1 MINKNDKQK
10 QEAIKWL
17 SNEIENI
24 PNYISNNS
32 KSTNKSN
39 DLDLNIKSDPMTKSN
54 IVAPPLC
61 EIALF
66 KYNAISGND
75 TGYWDKFPLS
85 IIVRPLPTHF
95 FGFNLHYLNYD
106 TRKKIIDILVKFKR
120 NNISPELQFKTVYPF
135 LDGLVKIGKFNF
147 AYKNYNYENMESKF
161 IIIQPKYYNLVIELP
176 IARFKENN
184 K

>member
-54 IVAPPLC
+54 IDAPPLC

-66 KYNAISGND
+66 KYNAVSGND

-95 FGFNLHYLNYD
+95 FGFS
-106 TRKKIIDILVKFKR
+106 V
-120 NNISPELQFKTVYPF
+120 
-135 LDGLVKIGKFNF
+135 
-147 AYKNYNYENMESKF
+147 
-161 IIIQPKYYNLVIELP
+161 
-176 IARFKENN
+176 
-184 K
+184 

>member
-95 FGFNLHYLNYD
+95 FGFNLHYL
-106 TRKKIIDILVKFKR
+106 T
-120 NNISPELQFKTVYPF
+120 
-135 LDGLVKIGKFNF
+135 
-147 AYKNYNYENMESKF
+147 
-161 IIIQPKYYNLVIELP
+161 
-176 IARFKENN
+176 
-184 K
+184 